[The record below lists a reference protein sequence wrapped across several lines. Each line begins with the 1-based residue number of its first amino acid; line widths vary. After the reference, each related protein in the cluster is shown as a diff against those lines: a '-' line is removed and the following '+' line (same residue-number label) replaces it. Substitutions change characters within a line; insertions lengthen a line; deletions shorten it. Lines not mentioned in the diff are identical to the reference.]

1 MIALALVERGRF
13 SKDEREKDLAGD
25 RARHESMDKD
35 KETTNVVQ
43 DKPDADEE
51 KQRRNMEKLRSELG
65 SFICAALD
73 NPRVIEIMVNPS
85 DGYIF
90 LDYVKSKMKPTGRK
104 VSGNRLKAAL
114 GTIAA
119 MLDTKI
125 NALCPSIEGELPLD
139 GSRVTG
145 TIPPISEGPGL
156 CIRKHTSI
164 VVPLSCYV
172 EEERISEEHAGQLR
186 KAIEN
191 KKNILVAGGTGSG
204 KTTFVNAL
212 LDVLNDL
219 SPDDRLVVLQD
230 TLELKYSQDNVYAL
244 RTDKKSETT
253 MQSLVKISL
262 RLRPDRIIVGE
273 VRGGEALDLLKSWNT
288 GHPGGISTLH
298 ANDAGSAL
306 IRLEQLTS
314 EVSVSPMKEL
324 IGEAVDIVVFLQRQ
338 DEKGP
343 VVREVMEV
351 KGVNVKSG
359 VYDCELY

>member
-1 MIALALVERGRF
+1 MDTANAVIAA
-13 SKDEREKDLAGD
+13 D
-25 RARHESMDKD
+25 
-35 KETTNVVQ
+35 TTNHQ
-43 DKPDADEE
+43 QDADEE
-51 KQRRNMEKLRSELG
+51 KQRRNIEKLRNELG
-65 SFICAALD
+65 AFICAALD
-73 NPRVIEIMVNPS
+73 NPNVIEIMVNPPE
-85 DGYIF
+85 GYIY
-90 LDYVKSKMKPTGRK
+90 LDYVKSKMRHTGEK
-104 VSGNRLKAAL
+104 IATSRLKAAL

-145 TIPPISEGPGL
+145 TIFPISEGPGL

-172 EEERISEEHAGQLR
+172 EEERISEEHAARLR
-186 KAIEN
+186 AAVEN
-191 KKNILVAGGTGSG
+191 RKNILIAGGTGSG

-219 SPDDRLVVLQD
+219 NPDDRLVVLQD
-230 TLELKYSQDNVYAL
+230 TLELKYGQENVYSL

-298 ANDAGSAL
+298 SNDALSAL

-338 DEKGP
+338 ADKGP
-343 VVREVMEV
+343 VVTEVLEV
-351 KGVNVKSG
+351 KGVDVKNG
-359 VYDCELY
+359 VYDCEFH